1 MTAVPRSLVLVLG
14 VDKYVL
20 DACERHDV
28 EAVVVVGAGQ
38 RDYALQPVPE
48 GMTVL
53 RVDSVSSPE
62 AVLGALHR
70 SGYAERRFDGV
81 QTSDEWAMVTA
92 GMLAAH
98 LGARAI
104 DPVTALYFRDKTLQK
119 QRVREAGVP
128 AARTHVIEDIHDLGD
143 LTELP
148 FAKAVLK
155 PIAGAA
161 TAMTSV
167 VGDIGRLR
175 ALSAKYRGERT
186 GQRTFALEEYIPGD
200 EWVADGV
207 LHDGEVVFCALGRYG
222 VPCLTTIDHELP
234 LWLRRFDPNDEAW
247 AYELGEPV
255 VRRALTALGL
265 RDGVFHMELF
275 HDAETGT
282 LTFGECAARRGGA
295 LVHEEVQA
303 KFGVHLGEGA
313 LFGALGR
320 KPEIEV
326 KVRPE
331 TIGGTYLMG
340 RPGTLFH
347 CPSPKEMGA
356 LDGVEYVRVE
366 SAFGASL
373 SSAVGS
379 TNARIAQVLVSASSE
394 EALLRRFEE
403 LRVWFDERLLIAPSG
418 PMSGLRAWQRENW
431 PDADYRDLPWQ
442 S

>member
-1 MTAVPRSLVLVLG
+1 
-14 VDKYVL
+14 
-20 DACERHDV
+20 
-28 EAVVVVGAGQ
+28 
-38 RDYALQPVPE
+38 
-48 GMTVL
+48 
-53 RVDSVSSPE
+53 
-62 AVLGALHR
+62 
-70 SGYAERRFDGV
+70 
-81 QTSDEWAMVTA
+81 
-92 GMLAAH
+92 
-98 LGARAI
+98 
-104 DPVTALYFRDKTLQK
+104 
-119 QRVREAGVP
+119 
-128 AARTHVIEDIHDLGD
+128 
-143 LTELP
+143 
-148 FAKAVLK
+148 
-155 PIAGAA
+155 
-161 TAMTSV
+161 
-167 VGDIGRLR
+167 
-175 ALSAKYRGERT
+175 
-186 GQRTFALEEYIPGD
+186 
-200 EWVADGV
+200 
-207 LHDGEVVFCALGRYG
+207 
-222 VPCLTTIDHELP
+222 
-234 LWLRRFDPNDEAW
+234 
-247 AYELGEPV
+247 
-255 VRRALTALGL
+255 
-265 RDGVFHMELF
+265 MELF

-347 CPSPKEMGA
+347 CPSPKDMSA

-379 TNARIAQVLVSASSE
+379 TNVRIAQVLVSASSE